1 MTQFSVI
8 LPVRNG
14 MPFVK
19 ECVASILAQTHRD
32 FDLLV
37 LDNEST
43 DGTAEWIEGLRDE
56 RIRVQR
62 SDRSLSITESW
73 GRIKSLSSKREFMTM
88 IGHDDLLD
96 PKFLELIATLIARH
110 PDAALYQTGSRL
122 INSKGKTIRS
132 TKPVPPR
139 ESAAQYLAARLTY
152 QRDVFGTGYVMR
164 SADYDRLGGIPP
176 FERLFFADDALW
188 MLLLRQSYKASDPTE
203 TFSVRIHSQSESAS
217 VPSLWPSFLRG
228 LCQFDEFMRDYVK
241 ANQESAEVYGRLGA
255 GFYLRYMQNVLI
267 FALVE
272 ASQKGRRLDPIVRGQ
287 IRASLQRMAG
297 DDVAD
302 RLMSSPRVRVVDFLN
317 FRPFRGY
324 VNRIWST
331 YQRAMN

>member
-32 FDLLV
+32 LDLLV

-43 DGTAEWIEGLRDE
+43 DGTAEWIESLRDE
-56 RIRVQR
+56 RIRVRR

-73 GRIKSLSSKREFMTM
+73 GRIKSVPNKREFMTM

-96 PKFLELIATLIARH
+96 PRFLELIAALIARH

-122 INSKGKTIRS
+122 INSEGKTIRS
-132 TKPVPPR
+132 SKPVPPR
-139 ESAAQYLAARLTY
+139 ETAAQYLTARLTY

-188 MLLLRQSYKASDPTE
+188 MLLSQQSYKASDPAE
-203 TFSVRIHSQSESAS
+203 TFSVRIHPRSESAS

-228 LCQFDEFMRDYVK
+228 LDQLDEFMRDYV
-241 ANQESAEVYGRLGA
+241 QTDPDSAEVYGRLGA

-267 FALVE
+267 YALVE
-272 ASQKGRRLDPIVRGQ
+272 ASQKGRRLEPTVREQ
-287 IRASLQRMAG
+287 IRDSLQRKAG
-297 DDVAD
+297 NDVAD
-302 RLMSSPRVRVVDFLN
+302 RLMCSPRVRVVDLLN
-317 FRPFRGY
+317 AVPLRSY
-324 VNRIWST
+324 VNGLWST
-331 YQRAMN
+331 YQRVKN